1 MPPFGTGMPLS
12 WNSAVVRHVP
22 NVLVGVRCWRQ
33 KLCEANCLS
42 ISVFVLVLLASSAR
56 CMSYKKEC
64 ALRTCTSIP
73 HVSHVYR
80 FVAYPAL

>member
-12 WNSAVVRHVP
+12 WNSAVVRRVP
-22 NVLVGVRCWRQ
+22 NVVGVRCWRQ
-33 KLCEANCLS
+33 KLCEANYLS
-42 ISVFVLVLLASSAR
+42 ISAFVLVLLASSAR

-73 HVSHVYR
+73 HVYR